1 VVGAVMTWRETVAT
15 LRADF
20 AINEFAEPRVTLA
33 VSRLGQSAHRRPGV
47 LGFAVRRLH
56 GVLDQLWTRSVI
68 GAELPRSVPAG
79 PGLRLPHAGRG
90 VVIHSATRLGSN
102 ITLYHQG
109 TLGVRKSGIPP
120 VVGDGVLLGVGARVL
135 GPVHLGD
142 GCGIGANAVVVT
154 DVPAAGVDLG
164 SPARPVVRSADRTP
178 PPADPGTEA
187 AAAKVG
193 ADALAPTATAQL

>member
-1 VVGAVMTWRETVAT
+1 VVPAVMTWRETVAT

-33 VSRLGQSAHRRPGV
+33 VWRLGQAAHGRPGAV
-47 LGFAVRRLH
+47 GFVVRRVH

-90 VVIHSATRLGSN
+90 VVLHSATRLGSR
-102 ITLYHQG
+102 ITLYHQV
-109 TLGVRKSGIPP
+109 TLGVRHSGIPP
-120 VVGDGVLLGVGARVL
+120 VVGDDVLLGVGARVL

-142 GCGIGANAVVVT
+142 GCSVGANAVVLHDIPAGQSWVG
-154 DVPAAGVDLG
+154 VPAHPIVPAPIDDGVT
-164 SPARPVVRSADRTP
+164 PV
-178 PPADPGTEA
+178 GT
-187 AAAKVG
+187 V
-193 ADALAPTATAQL
+193 